1 MENEFEGYFA
11 IPNDMNMERFRTKVK
26 SMNFEGLRGMELLD
40 KFFTGIPD
48 ELLYLIEHIEIHEM
62 WSLRFLTVGIPVENT
77 MEFFSFDICNRD
89 VFIFGKFPTRRYLGT
104 VDRGKPWRRDD
115 MIYTVMN
122 REDIIEKLRSI
133 KKIHER

>member
-1 MENEFEGYFA
+1 MENDFEGYFA

-26 SMNFEGLRGMELLD
+26 SMNFEGSRGMELMD

-48 ELLYLIEHIEIHEM
+48 ELLYLIEHIEIQDR
-62 WSLRFLTVGIPVENT
+62 WSLRFITVDITIENKR
-77 MEFFSFDICNRD
+77 EFFSFDICNRD
-89 VFIFGKFPTRRYLGT
+89 VFILGKFPNRRYLGT
-104 VDRGKPWRRDD
+104 LDRGKLWRRLNDVRND
-115 MIYTVMN
+115 MN